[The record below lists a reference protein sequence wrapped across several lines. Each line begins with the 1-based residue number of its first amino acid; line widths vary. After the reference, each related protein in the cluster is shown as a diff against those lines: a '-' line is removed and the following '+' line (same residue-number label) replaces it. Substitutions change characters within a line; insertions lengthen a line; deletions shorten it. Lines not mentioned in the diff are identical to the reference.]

1 MIFDAEDA
9 SGLGGESVK
18 GGGLEPPFAFNHP
31 PAGGKPA
38 RNLAFLAQKS
48 CIPGRRKKKSSATE
62 QRGMC
67 AGGKRPPARSINRF
81 FKLFKV

>member
-38 RNLAFLAQKS
+38 RNLAFLAGSRGCLTLVRQPHRREKKRTP
-48 CIPGRRKKKSSATE
+48 CIVSPIHESR
-62 QRGMC
+62 
-67 AGGKRPPARSINRF
+67 N
-81 FKLFKV
+81 